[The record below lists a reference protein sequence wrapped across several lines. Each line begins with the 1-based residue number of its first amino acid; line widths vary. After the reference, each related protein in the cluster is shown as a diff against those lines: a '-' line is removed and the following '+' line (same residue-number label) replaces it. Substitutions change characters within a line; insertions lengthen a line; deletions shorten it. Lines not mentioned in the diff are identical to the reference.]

1 MQLFRNI
8 KIRQML
14 IGLAF
19 AISMGLVAGMFF
31 NYSYI
36 KVIRDAM
43 QKQAEEITPNTLDF
57 FELKID
63 VIQVQQWLTD
73 ISATRGAEG
82 FDDGLGEAEKYF
94 INANKVLDNLI
105 AKHTQTNEP
114 EMVKS
119 LQDFKSSLKAYY
131 EIGKKM
137 AHAYIEG
144 GPAEGNKL
152 MEQVDPYAEKLA
164 SRLEKWVNQHQKET
178 EQNSKLILDETN
190 YAMQTTI
197 IVSILLILATI
208 VSFGIII
215 KVLSSIEDIQKYLA
229 KVGALDFTS
238 TISVYGK
245 NEIALIA
252 QDVTKVID
260 VLKDFLSD
268 AKTTSNENASI
279 SHELS
284 VTSINVGN
292 SVEKSVTIVKE
303 ATSDSVMIKNEL
315 VDSVAFAQENQKEIV
330 QADQS
335 LNEAREEIITL
346 TSKVQHASQTEIE
359 LAQRIEQLSSEANEV
374 KSVLEVISDIA
385 DQTNLLALNAAIEA
399 ARAGEHGRG
408 FAVVADEVRKLAERT
423 QKSLTEIKATINVVV
438 QAIMDASTQMSSNS
452 KDIEELSEVAT
463 EVEERIDSAVAI
475 VRKTLDAT
483 DQTVKSFEKTQKD
496 IEVIVSKVEEINSI
510 SSTNARNVEE
520 IASAS
525 EHLNGLTEQ
534 LNTKLDQ
541 FKTE

>member
-1 MQLFRNI
+1 M
-8 KIRQML
+8 
-14 IGLAF
+14 
-19 AISMGLVAGMFF
+19 
-31 NYSYI
+31 
-36 KVIRDAM
+36 D
-43 QKQAEEITPNTLDF
+43 
-57 FELKID
+57 
-63 VIQVQQWLTD
+63 
-73 ISATRGAEG
+73 
-82 FDDGLGEAEKYF
+82 EAEKYF

-374 KSVLEVISDIA
+374 KSVLEVISDI
-385 DQTNLLALNAAIEA
+385 
-399 ARAGEHGRG
+399 
-408 FAVVADEVRKLAERT
+408 
-423 QKSLTEIKATINVVV
+423 
-438 QAIMDASTQMSSNS
+438 
-452 KDIEELSEVAT
+452 
-463 EVEERIDSAVAI
+463 
-475 VRKTLDAT
+475 
-483 DQTVKSFEKTQKD
+483 
-496 IEVIVSKVEEINSI
+496 
-510 SSTNARNVEE
+510 
-520 IASAS
+520 
-525 EHLNGLTEQ
+525 
-534 LNTKLDQ
+534 
-541 FKTE
+541 

>member
-1 MQLFRNI
+1 MKLKLFRNI
-8 KIRQML
+8 KIKQML
-14 IGLAF
+14 IGLAV
-19 AISMGLVAGMFF
+19 AISMGLVAGMIF
-31 NYSYI
+31 NYSFI
-36 KVIRDAM
+36 KEIREAM

-57 FELKID
+57 IELKID

-94 INANKVLDNLI
+94 IEANKILDRLI
-105 AKHTQTNEP
+105 AKHMKTDEP
-114 EMVKS
+114 EMVKN

-137 AHAYIEG
+137 AHAYIDA
-144 GPAEGNKL
+144 GPNEGNKF
-152 MEQVDPYAEKLA
+152 MSQIDPYAEKLA
-164 SRLEKWVNQHQKET
+164 AQLEKWVKAHKEET
-178 EQNSKLILDETN
+178 ESNAERILDETKK
-190 YAMQTTI
+190 ALETTI
-197 IVSILLILATI
+197 VVSIILILATSA
-208 VSFGIII
+208 SFGIII
-215 KVLSSIEDIQKYLA
+215 IVLSSIEDLQKYLE

-245 NEIALIA
+245 NEIALIVE
-252 QDVTKVID
+252 DVTKVID
-260 VLKDFLSD
+260 VLKDFLAD

-292 SVEKSVTIVKE
+292 SVEKSVVIVEETTKN
-303 ATSDSVMIKNEL
+303 SIMIKNEL
-315 VDSVAFAQENQKEIV
+315 VNSVAFAQENQQEIV
-330 QADQS
+330 QADKN
-335 LNEAREEIITL
+335 LNQAREEIVTL
-346 TSKVQHASQTEIE
+346 TSRVKQASQSEIE
-359 LAQRIEQLSSEANEV
+359 LAQRMEQLSAEANEV

-423 QKSLTEIKATINVVV
+423 QKSLTEINATINV
-438 QAIMDASTQMSSNS
+438 I
-452 KDIEELSEVAT
+452 
-463 EVEERIDSAVAI
+463 VAI
-475 VRKTLDAT
+475 VRKTLGANE
-483 DQTVKSFEKTQKD
+483 QTVKSFEKTQKD
-496 IEVIVSKVEEINSI
+496 IEDIVFRVEEINSI

-525 EHLNGLTEQ
+525 EHLNSLTE
-534 LNTKLDQ
+534 
-541 FKTE
+541 